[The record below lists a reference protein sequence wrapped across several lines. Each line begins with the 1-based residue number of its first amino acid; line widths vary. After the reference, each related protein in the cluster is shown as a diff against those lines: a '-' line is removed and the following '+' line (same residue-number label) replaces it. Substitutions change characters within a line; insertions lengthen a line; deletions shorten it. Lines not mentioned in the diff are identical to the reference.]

1 MTVQTGRSA
10 YHTQRAQSF
19 PHEINVLKFDD
30 TESLGFPHL
39 TRRPRKDMTRRHTF
53 DVIPWLME
61 DVARQERF
69 YVYSTKR
76 RSATGAISSA

>member
-1 MTVQTGRSA
+1 M
-10 YHTQRAQSF
+10 
-19 PHEINVLKFDD
+19 E
-30 TESLGFPHL
+30 ESKL
-39 TRRPRKDMTRRHTF
+39 TTPSRGTKSTAVVTPPATPSTKPSVTPRKDMAHRHTF

-76 RSATGAISSA
+76 RSATGAIASA

>member
-1 MTVQTGRSA
+1 MA
-10 YHTQRAQSF
+10 H
-19 PHEINVLKFDD
+19 
-30 TESLGFPHL
+30 
-39 TRRPRKDMTRRHTF
+39 RHTF

-76 RSATGAISSA
+76 RSATGAIASA